1 MTKWKRALRRQCD
14 SKLSEESFFWVKFDD
29 ASELGDEILSD
40 VQAETDTI
48 SINWFVLLLDFAEKF
63 EHIALVQLINSNAR
77 VKQFKLNSV
86 YDSDLNTLLVHQYFL
101 RPDTDLNVSF
111 KSEFRWVSQD
121 IDQYLLQSLVVTF
134 DHHGNIFSDRF
145 DQKYIL
151 L

>member
-1 MTKWKRALRRQCD
+1 MTKWKWALRWQCD

-111 KSEFRWVSQD
+111 KSEFRWVS
-121 IDQYLLQSLVVTF
+121 
-134 DHHGNIFSDRF
+134 
-145 DQKYIL
+145 
-151 L
+151 

>member
-1 MTKWKRALRRQCD
+1 MTKWKWALRWQCD